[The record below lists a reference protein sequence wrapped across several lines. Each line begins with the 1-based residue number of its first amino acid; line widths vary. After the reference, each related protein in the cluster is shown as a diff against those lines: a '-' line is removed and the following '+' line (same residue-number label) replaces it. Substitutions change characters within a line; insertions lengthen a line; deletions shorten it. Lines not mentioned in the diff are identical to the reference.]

1 MNKRIFRLLIVFII
15 VASYPVVVH
24 IVLILQDK
32 ICRLGTD
39 SQTMI
44 LTE

>member
-15 VASYPVVVH
+15 FALYPVVVH

-32 ICRLGTD
+32 ICWLGTD
-39 SQTMI
+39 SKTMI
-44 LTE
+44 LKE